1 MATVTPNFNWPV
13 PTSTDLVKDGATAIE
28 ALGDSI
34 DGSLVDLK
42 GGTTGQVLSK
52 TSGTDMDFTWV
63 TTDDANAI
71 QNSIVDA
78 KGDLIAASANDT
90 PARLAVGNNGE
101 TLVADSS
108 TSTGLRWQGSQA
120 AGKNAIINGGMDIWQ
135 RGTSFT
141 STNSGGANYG
151 ADRWNIYNARS
162 GTTYSRQTASL
173 DGFQY
178 SMRVQRDSGN
188 TATGD
193 LYLSYMLESADSYRF
208 AGKQAT
214 LSFWAK
220 AGANYSAASSAL
232 TTQLRTG
239 TGTDQNIWVGYTGSS
254 TIASSAKTLTTSWQ
268 RFSIT
273 GSVGSTTTEMALL
286 FAFTPVGTAGANDWF
301 EITGVQLELGDVPTS
316 FLRPGGTIQGEL
328 SAAQRYYQKSY
339 AQGVALATTTTNGC
353 ASWVAQAASPNA
365 RSNVRFPVTMRTTS
379 PTITLYSTNTGATG
393 KVYNEGATAD
403 QTGTVQFQGDQSF
416 NVYISA
422 GTVSLGQII
431 NFHYTADNEL

>member
-1 MATVTPNFNWPV
+1 MATGRI
-13 PTSTDLVKDGATAIE
+13 PTTA
-28 ALGDSI
+28 
-34 DGSLVDLK
+34 
-42 GGTTGQVLSK
+42 
-52 TSGTDMDFTWV
+52 
-63 TTDDANAI
+63 
-71 QNSIVDA
+71 NSPLTA
-78 KGDLIAASANDT
+78 KGDLFGYST
-90 PARLAVGNNGE
+90 TQARVAVGNDGE

-328 SAAQRYYQKSY
+328 AACQRYYY
-339 AQGVALATTTTNGC
+339 RTPTGA
-353 ASWVAQAASPNA
+353 AQASTYMRHGSGAAFETTRAGIQVQLPVPLRVLPSSVDYANLA
-365 RSNVRFPVTMRTTS
+365 LNRDVSTSHIPVTLVAIESAVNGSLVCNPYCTVASGLT
-379 PTITLYSTNTGATG
+379 
-393 KVYNEGATAD
+393 V
-403 QTGTVQFQGDQSF
+403 GTRYELENNG
-416 NVYISA
+416 NSA
-422 GTVSLGQII
+422 GYIGFS
-431 NFHYTADNEL
+431 AEL

>member
-1 MATVTPNFNWPV
+1 
-13 PTSTDLVKDGATAIE
+13 
-28 ALGDSI
+28 
-34 DGSLVDLK
+34 
-42 GGTTGQVLSK
+42 
-52 TSGTDMDFTWV
+52 
-63 TTDDANAI
+63 
-71 QNSIVDA
+71 
-78 KGDLIAASANDT
+78 
-90 PARLAVGNNGE
+90 
-101 TLVADSS
+101 
-108 TSTGLRWQGSQA
+108 LRWQGSQA

-328 SAAQRYYQKSY
+328 AAAMRYYQRLNSVTAY
-339 AQGVALATTTTNGC
+339 GGISGIARVTSQSAGGVAAWFPAVVPMRVTPTALDSGGAWQLYGSGAHGLTSISLNADNPATL
-353 ASWVAQAASPNA
+353 SFVATSSGATINQVYAVIANNNAASY
-365 RSNVRFPVTMRTTS
+365 
-379 PTITLYSTNTGATG
+379 LGW
-393 KVYNEGATAD
+393 
-403 QTGTVQFQGDQSF
+403 
-416 NVYISA
+416 SA
-422 GTVSLGQII
+422 
-431 NFHYTADNEL
+431 EL

>member
-1 MATVTPNFNWPV
+1 
-13 PTSTDLVKDGATAIE
+13 
-28 ALGDSI
+28 
-34 DGSLVDLK
+34 
-42 GGTTGQVLSK
+42 
-52 TSGTDMDFTWV
+52 
-63 TTDDANAI
+63 
-71 QNSIVDA
+71 
-78 KGDLIAASANDT
+78 
-90 PARLAVGNNGE
+90 
-101 TLVADSS
+101 
-108 TSTGLRWQGSQA
+108 LRWQGSQA

-328 SAAQRYYQKSY
+328 AACQRYYY
-339 AQGVALATTTTNGC
+339 RTPTGA
-353 ASWVAQAASPNA
+353 AQASTYMRHGSGAAFETTRAGIQVQLPVPLRVLPSSVDYANLA
-365 RSNVRFPVTMRTTS
+365 LNRDVSTSHIPVTLVAIESAVNGSLVCNPYCTVASGLT
-379 PTITLYSTNTGATG
+379 
-393 KVYNEGATAD
+393 V
-403 QTGTVQFQGDQSF
+403 GTRYELENNG
-416 NVYISA
+416 NSA
-422 GTVSLGQII
+422 GYIGFS
-431 NFHYTADNEL
+431 AEL

>member
-1 MATVTPNFNWPV
+1 
-13 PTSTDLVKDGATAIE
+13 
-28 ALGDSI
+28 
-34 DGSLVDLK
+34 
-42 GGTTGQVLSK
+42 
-52 TSGTDMDFTWV
+52 
-63 TTDDANAI
+63 
-71 QNSIVDA
+71 
-78 KGDLIAASANDT
+78 
-90 PARLAVGNNGE
+90 
-101 TLVADSS
+101 
-108 TSTGLRWQGSQA
+108 
-120 AGKNAIINGGMDIWQ
+120 
-135 RGTSFT
+135 
-141 STNSGGANYG
+141 
-151 ADRWNIYNARS
+151 
-162 GTTYSRQTASL
+162 
-173 DGFQY
+173 
-178 SMRVQRDSGN
+178 MRVQRDSGN

>member
-1 MATVTPNFNWPV
+1 MATGRV
-13 PTSTDLVKDGATAIE
+13 PTTA
-28 ALGDSI
+28 
-34 DGSLVDLK
+34 
-42 GGTTGQVLSK
+42 
-52 TSGTDMDFTWV
+52 
-63 TTDDANAI
+63 
-71 QNSIVDA
+71 NSPLTA
-78 KGDLIAASANDT
+78 KGDLFGYST
-90 PARLAVGNNGE
+90 TQARVAVGNDGE

-328 SAAQRYYQKSY
+328 AAAMRYYQRLNSVTAY
-339 AQGVALATTTTNGC
+339 GGISGIARVTSQSAGGVAAWFPAVVPMRVTPTALDSGGAWQLYGSGAHGLTSISLNADNPATL
-353 ASWVAQAASPNA
+353 SFVATSSGATINQVYALIANNNAASY
-365 RSNVRFPVTMRTTS
+365 
-379 PTITLYSTNTGATG
+379 LGW
-393 KVYNEGATAD
+393 
-403 QTGTVQFQGDQSF
+403 
-416 NVYISA
+416 SA
-422 GTVSLGQII
+422 
-431 NFHYTADNEL
+431 EL